1 MATRRNRVSQR
12 LTDAELEV
20 MQIMWAN
27 GRMLVRDILE
37 RMPDPKPS
45 YSTVSTVV
53 RVLEKKGYVSHKAYG
68 TTYEYFPIVEKEAY
82 TKGFMA
88 HVLDNFFGGS
98 VQQMLCFFSQEKS
111 LSVGDLER
119 VMKMM
124 KEDE

>member
-1 MATRRNRVSQR
+1 MATRRNKVSQR

-27 GRMLVRDILE
+27 GRMLVRDILD

-68 TTYEYFPIVEKEAY
+68 TTYEYFPVVEKEAY